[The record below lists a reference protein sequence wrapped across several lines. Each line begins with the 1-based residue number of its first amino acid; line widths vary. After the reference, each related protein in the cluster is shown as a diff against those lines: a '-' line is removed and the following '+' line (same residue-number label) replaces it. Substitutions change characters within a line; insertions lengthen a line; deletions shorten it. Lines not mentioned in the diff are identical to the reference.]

1 MKNADTLRIEGK
13 VVSVSPDNFSVVIN
27 KGDRD
32 GVKKGMRFLIYKLG
46 EELFD
51 PDTCESL
58 GMLEVICGEGRVTHV
73 QEKMSTIMSAEIE
86 VKHRKRI
93 QRPVNSFL
101 FSQSQEIDEP
111 DEIKKPFNDASV
123 SCYARSLIA

>member
-1 MKNADTLRIEGK
+1 MKSADTLRIDGK
-13 VVSVSPDNFSVVIN
+13 VVSVSPDSFSVVIN

-58 GMLEVICGEGRVTHV
+58 GRLEVICGEGRVTHV
-73 QEKMSTIMSAEIE
+73 QEKMSTIMSSEIE
-86 VKHRKRI
+86 VKHCKRI
-93 QRPVNSFL
+93 QRPVNSFI
-101 FSQSQEIDEP
+101 FSQFQEIDEP
-111 DEIKKPFNDASV
+111 EEIKKPFNDASAL
-123 SCYARSLIA
+123 CYARSLIA